1 MLKNIKTTTS
11 SDVIYFPDISFRE
24 SVFDQALMSLDEA
37 LDGVIEEGWK
47 LSIKYFFI
55 NYEKTGITKRQQTIP
70 ADREF
75 RFAFLMPVPGLKQS
89 AYGLSEKLFPKIDK
103 SKVLESAYA
112 LEVVNFTE
120 FTSLNELFFSCVEK
134 NVKLLRQKGVKLGNA
149 LVH

>member
-112 LEVVNFTE
+112 LEVVNFAE

>member
-47 LSIKYFFI
+47 LSIKYFSI

-70 ADREF
+70 ADREI

-103 SKVLESAYA
+103 SKVLESAYS
-112 LEVVNFTE
+112 LEFVNFTE

-134 NVKLLRQKGVKLGNA
+134 NVKLLRQKGVKLGSA
-149 LVH
+149 VVH

>member
-11 SDVIYFPDISFRE
+11 SDVIYFSDISFRE

-70 ADREF
+70 ADREV

-89 AYGLSEKLFPKIDK
+89 TYGLSEKLFPKIDK

-112 LEVVNFTE
+112 LEVVNFAE

-134 NVKLLRQKGVKLGNA
+134 NVKLLRKKGVKLGNSV
-149 LVH
+149 VH

>member
-75 RFAFLMPVPGLKQS
+75 RFAFLMPVHGLKQS

-103 SKVLESAYA
+103 SKVLESAYMG
-112 LEVVNFTE
+112 VNFAG
-120 FTSLNELFFSCVEK
+120 FTLLNELFFSCVEK

-149 LVH
+149 VVH

>member
-11 SDVIYFPDISFRE
+11 SDVIYFSDISFRE

-103 SKVLESAYA
+103 SKVLESAYS
-112 LEVVNFTE
+112 LEFVNFTE